1 MALSGDNFMFGG
13 GGGASQ
19 CRTKMHY
26 ENPFTME
33 NKSKREK
40 RQREIQLPGKQR
52 LWAYLFLLFM
62 YNSLSEYVCMGRSSS
77 LACGIIIVSI
87 KGLIAFRDYLV
98 YVSVGGFFFFV
109 SLGCTC

>member
-13 GGGASQ
+13 CGGGGGENASQ

-40 RQREIQLPGKQR
+40 QQRYSCKAR
-52 LWAYLFLLFM
+52 
-62 YNSLSEYVCMGRSSS
+62 
-77 LACGIIIVSI
+77 
-87 KGLIAFRDYLV
+87 KGFERI
-98 YVSVGGFFFFV
+98 
-109 SLGCTC
+109 